1 MTNDRFPT
9 RPDDPAFVSGGITV
23 REYFA
28 AMAMQGLLSSET
40 GDCHYADRTE
50 RVYDDDGKPKWD
62 EHGEPIYKVVK
73 TAEQLLAE
81 DAVKQAEALIE
92 ELNKE
97 AE

>member
-28 AMAMQGLLSSET
+28 AMAMQGFAAKEGSQTQSGAGAAALYAVK
-40 GDCHYADRTE
+40 YAD
-50 RVYDDDGKPKWD
+50 
-62 EHGEPIYKVVK
+62 
-73 TAEQLLAE
+73 
-81 DAVKQAEALIE
+81 ALIE